1 MAATFKRQ
9 ILGLIS
15 FDLSKF
21 AIVILVLEFMVKRRR
36 KMYINMSFDQR
47 NWVLCYLQF
56 RDCMEHYL

>member
-36 KMYINMSFDQR
+36 KMYINM
-47 NWVLCYLQF
+47 
-56 RDCMEHYL
+56 